1 MRFLLLRIL
10 NQSELGFFVQYRRQ
24 KLETCKQ
31 RGINVDMDVV
41 ERVFPTA
48 LVGDEVPIDLAH
60 FVDGETVGRQ
70 TQFLKR
76 QGKNWR
82 LVGNCIKDKRYAF
95 VRPGCLFAMDVDSGR
110 KPAVGGWCVLPAD
123 HAATQRIRADAQ
135 ATRLSDKDMIA
146 LHGDEASRLRRILS
160 EVCPAIFPPTA
171 EAPEETADEES
182 GSGNGSEVIVPDP
195 VRLFDLLARTGYE
208 LPEAVADLV
217 DNSITAGAS
226 RIDINFP
233 PSDNGNGRW
242 LTITDDGAGMDRG
255 TLLEAM
261 RVGSRRQYGNG
272 DLGKFGY
279 GLKGASWSQSNRVT
293 VVSRK
298 AGGKTCHLTWD
309 RQHLVKTRSWEA
321 LTTPLTAFEKEVTA
335 LGGHGTSV
343 LWSNMRPPVRN
354 SAPRGMSPYEQEL
367 GALRRH
373 IALVFHRF
381 IEGRARGHAPVQ
393 IFINDVP
400 VEANNPVGHPLTK
413 TYNGSDVQIPTQ
425 ADVPAVARVQAF
437 VTPTEDAIREHHKAA
452 GDAEITRQLDL
463 ISLGGRRNETQGIFA
478 YRCDRLIQWGG
489 WHGMLAIDEKT
500 KLVRVTVDFDKTL
513 DETFEVDIGKRQV
526 IMPPLLKDYLKRDIL
541 PEPRA
546 ESRQRYRNPRETAG
560 GAPPSTGRG
569 GRSVPGQPDP
579 PSAPPP
585 AAPSS
590 PPGGDVPAS
599 RNPVDPV
606 PVPVGDA
613 GASAKPGQRIA
624 VREVESDDFLWRVQ
638 NGYAGKTVQ
647 VNRSDERLVALVR
660 RVQADPEALA
670 KLVAFLEEH
679 DGGEAHRSW
688 KARTATG
695 S

>member
-1 MRFLLLRIL
+1 MRFLLLRVL
-10 NQSELGFFVQYRRQ
+10 NHSELGFFVEYRRQ
-24 KLETCKQ
+24 KLETGKQ

-48 LVGDEVPIDLAH
+48 LAGREVPIDMAYV
-60 FVDGETVGRQ
+60 VDGEMVGRQ
-70 TQFLKR
+70 TQLLKR

-82 LVGNCIKDKRYAF
+82 LVGTCIKDKRYAF
-95 VRPGCLFAMDVDSGR
+95 VRPGALFAMDIDSGR
-110 KPAVGGWCVLPAD
+110 KPAVGAWCVLPAD
-123 HAATQRIRADAQ
+123 HAATQSIRADAQ
-135 ATRLSDKDMIA
+135 ATRLSETDMIA

-160 EVCPAIFPPTA
+160 DACPAIFPPSAVGTTIEDA
-171 EAPEETADEES
+171 AGPEST
-182 GSGNGSEVIVPDP
+182 GSGSEVIVPDP

-217 DNSITAGAS
+217 DNSITAGAG
-226 RIDINFP
+226 RIDITFP

-242 LTITDDGAGMDRG
+242 LTITDDGAGMDRD

-293 VVSRK
+293 VVSKK

-321 LTTPLTAFEKEVTA
+321 LTTPLTAFEKEATT

-343 LWSNMRPPVRN
+343 LWSNMRPPVRT

-393 IFINDVP
+393 ISINSVL

-413 TYNGSDVQIPTQ
+413 SYGGSDVQIPTQ
-425 ADVPAVARVQAF
+425 SEVPAVAHVQAF
-437 VTPTEDAIREHHKAA
+437 VTPTEDVIREHHKTA

-500 KLVRVTVDFDKTL
+500 KLVRLTVDFDKNL

-546 ESRQRYRNPRETAG
+546 ESRQRYRNTRVSSG
-560 GAPPSTGRG
+560 GAPPAPTRSGKGGPVEPEPLSTPPAGGTPPVRPRAEPSPPLGGDPASSASTGL
-569 GRSVPGQPDP
+569 
-579 PSAPPP
+579 
-585 AAPSS
+585 
-590 PPGGDVPAS
+590 
-599 RNPVDPV
+599 
-606 PVPVGDA
+606 
-613 GASAKPGQRIA
+613 RI
-624 VREVESDDFLWRVQ
+624 VIREVESDDFLWRVQ
-638 NGYAGKTVQ
+638 TGYTSKNVQ
-647 VNRSDERLVALVR
+647 MNRSDEHLVALVR
-660 RVQADPEALA
+660 RVQGDPEALA
-670 KLVAFLEEH
+670 KLVAFFESH
-679 DGGEAHRSW
+679 DGDEAHRAW
-688 KARTATG
+688 KARLAAG
-695 S
+695 A